1 MSTLARHALTLGVVG
16 LFACGPLL
24 GLDDLRVRA
33 GGADSSGDAGDDSDA
48 APECTANAECIAKA
62 GNAPALCVSGS
73 CVAVD
78 QDLCLPH
85 VLPSNDVLAR
95 DNVVVTAS
103 FIPFEVA
110 AQLRNRF
117 VYAYDLALAELAEAG
132 GIPGQTRRDVA
143 MLLCASE
150 PEVVERSVKHVVQD
164 LELPALIA
172 NFSAGDMT
180 RFATEITVPAG
191 VLTINPNVTAET
203 LKFQPVDQLVWN
215 LLGTPEDVALAYRPL
230 LARVESK
237 LRPNGLA
244 DGPLKVALLDTNA
257 SIESAISTVVRLGP
271 QDRTVEGSGKRM
283 LEKALAFN
291 GKSAADND
299 GDFKRIPL
307 PAIEQNGSP
316 NYPAIRASLI
326 EFRPDVV
333 LAITADEIVDVVRE
347 VETGLSDAGAPLPHW
362 LLAPRNA
369 RAVLESYINTN
380 VNEPRAEKRK
390 RFMGV
395 QYAGAADDTQRVAWL
410 ERMQVRFPNV
420 PQAEYA
426 AAENFYDAVYWIA
439 YGLAAAEPGARPT
452 GRNISDGVRN
462 LLTGPSIHPGPLD
475 AIANAFRL
483 ITAGETTYVGA
494 LGPPDIDKRFGT
506 WNSVGGVYCYG
517 VAETQP
523 LSFAPVYDVLRFDRQ
538 SGTLTEAPDIAG
550 KCFIGF

>member
-1 MSTLARHALTLGVVG
+1 MSTLARHALTLGVLG

-24 GLDDLRVRA
+24 GLDDLRARTVHADA
-33 GGADSSGDAGDDSDA
+33 GGDGGEDSDA
-48 APECTANAECIAKA
+48 PPGCTANAECIAA
-62 GNAPALCVSGS
+62 ADNAPALCVAGS

-78 QDLCLPH
+78 QDLCLPQ

-95 DNVVVTAS
+95 ENVVVTAS

-110 AQLRNRF
+110 TPLRNRF
-117 VYAYDLALAELAEAG
+117 VYAYDLALTELAEAG

-143 MLLCASE
+143 MILCASE
-150 PEVVERSVKHVVQD
+150 PEIVERSVKHVVQD
-164 LELPALIA
+164 LQLPAIIA
-172 NFSAGDMT
+172 NFGAGDMT
-180 RFATEITVPAG
+180 RFATELTVPGG

-203 LKFQPVDQLVWN
+203 LKFQPVEQLVWN

-230 LARVESK
+230 LARVEGK
-237 LRPNGLA
+237 LRPNGAA
-244 DGPLKVALLDTNA
+244 DGPLKVALLDTTA
-257 SIESAISTVVRLGP
+257 SIESAISTIVRLGP
-271 QDRTVEGSGKRM
+271 QDRTVEGSGKRL
-283 LEKALAFN
+283 LEKAIAFN
-291 GKSAADND
+291 GKSAADN
-299 GDFKRIPL
+299 GADFKRIPL
-307 PAIEQNGSP
+307 PAVEQSGSP
-316 NYPAIRASLI
+316 NYPAIRSTLI
-326 EFRPDVV
+326 DFRPDVV
-333 LAITADEIVDVVRE
+333 LALTAEEISDVVRE
-347 VETGLSDAGAPLPHW
+347 VEKGLSDAGASLPHW

-369 RAVLESYINTN
+369 RAVLDSYINTDAFQA
-380 VNEPRAEKRK
+380 RAEKRK

-395 QYAGAADDTQRVAWL
+395 QYAGAVDDTQRVAWL
-410 ERMQVRFPNV
+410 ERMQARFPNV

-426 AAENFYDAVYWIA
+426 AAENFYDAVYWLA
-439 YGLAAAEPGARPT
+439 YGLAAAEPGARAT

-523 LSFAPVYDVLRFDRQ
+523 VSFAPVYDVLRFDRQ
-538 SGTLTEAPDIAG
+538 SGALTEDPDIAG